1 VRGICR
7 TKTVLLLWG
16 SYNVISFF
24 PTASSPR
31 ILNGSQRYHSGV
43 FIGQL
48 QPVLECCVEKSAVV
62 DEKTQKKRCL
72 CDGVFRC
79 DQFVVSFFYWEGLF
93 CCNFIPGCSCVVVS
107 NSVVQVTDCKDSPP
121 PEMTYNAL
129 TGTFNHA
136 HSLVCQEL

>member
-1 VRGICR
+1 MRGICR

-48 QPVLECCVEKSAVV
+48 QPVLECGVEKLAVV

-72 CDGVFRC
+72 CGGVFRC
-79 DQFVVSFFYWEGLF
+79 DQFVVSFFLLGRAFLLQFYSRLF
-93 CCNFIPGCSCVVVS
+93 LCGR
-107 NSVVQVTDCKDSPP
+107 Q
-121 PEMTYNAL
+121 
-129 TGTFNHA
+129 
-136 HSLVCQEL
+136 